1 MSERDF
7 DFSDLGPLFAD
18 VLGDSVRERR
28 IFCLGHPGR
37 RALSD
42 PINALMGQDTD
53 VPGMVW
59 VHPLTVRIPG
69 QAEDTSESPPRQ
81 ALNEGRGKIRDEDL
95 IYGLPVY
102 VRKDGKIDVLDGPA
116 DYLAAEYLYKVK
128 VRPQRSIDLGQFE
141 VFLLKP
147 TSPATRAAMFTGGY
161 AVLDTQI
168 YQIAPRLTT
177 DLITAAGALSSGY
190 AAAVQVSLDVET
202 DTLYYTVGTA
212 FAFNAAT
219 GLPNH
224 ATAWTTYYPKT
235 LTGRRFLMGWV
246 RIYYGMSQVT
256 QNDILPA
263 QELVGKAGGTTP
275 VTSTIPV
282 TYCGM
287 SIWYDG
293 SQIVYEV

>member
-37 RALSD
+37 RAVSD
-42 PINALMGQDTD
+42 PINAVMGQDTD

-141 VFLLKP
+141 YFLLKP
-147 TSPATRAAMFTGGY
+147 TQPASRTLMFTGGY

-168 YQIAPRLTT
+168 YQIVPRLTS
-177 DLITAAGALSSGY
+177 DLITVAGSLSAGE
-190 AAAVQVSLDVET
+190 AIAVQVSLDVET
-202 DTLYYTVGTA
+202 DTLYYTLGTA
-212 FAFNAAT
+212 FTFNAAT
-219 GLPNH
+219 GLPSH
-224 ATAWTTYYPKT
+224 ATAWATYYPNT
-235 LTGRRFLMGWV
+235 LVGRRFLLGWA
-246 RIYYGMSQVT
+246 RIYSGMTQISQADVV
-256 QNDILPA
+256 PA
-263 QELVGKAGGTTP
+263 QELVGKAGGTGGAEGTLL
-275 VTSTIPV
+275 
-282 TYCGM
+282 TYCGLP
-287 SIWYDG
+287 IWYDG
-293 SQIVYEV
+293 EEVVYEA